1 MALLS
6 FTELDKAVVCVIRL
20 ARCLFQSVC
29 TLMPSLSAYC
39 LTWVSLTLDMGCLFT
54 AAPAKLSRCSLPW
67 TWGSSSQP
75 RSPSQPQLPRFG
87 TVAAAISLLATGSH
101 ASTFWFMFFTVP
113 GMLFL
118 HSIISL
124 NSHNILRTLPL

>member
-1 MALLS
+1 MAWLS

-29 TLMPSLSAYC
+29 PLMPSLSAYC
-39 LTWVSLTLDMGCLFT
+39 LTWVSLTLDVGYLFT
-54 AAPAKLSRCSLPW
+54 AAPAKRSHLSLPW

-75 RSPSQPQLPRFG
+75 RSPSQPQLPCFG
-87 TVAAAISLLATGSH
+87 AVAAAISLLAAGLH

-124 NSHNILRTLPL
+124 NSHNIL